1 MEYLIVDANKEGKV
15 PPQKIQIITTNSDK
29 RTLRS
34 RRIVLTEG
42 SISKFKLTADGY
54 QYIDSDDLVIVH
66 LNLRYQS
73 ASALGGQPTRLFTL
87 EILVNEDPVVVRTY
101 GSTGEEIIRDDILIH
116 LKTYDT
122 LAFKTSSQQQGDASN
137 VFFTILKG
145 SYITFTHTGSIRPG
159 DDSASTIPQE
169 EPTVRTT

>member
-29 RTLRS
+29 RTLPT
-34 RRIVLTEG
+34 RRIVLAEG

-73 ASALGGQPTRLFTL
+73 ASALGGGPAKPFTL
-87 EILVNEDPVVVRTY
+87 DILVNEGPVVVRTY
-101 GSTGEEIIRDDILIH
+101 GSTGEETIKDDILIH

-122 LAFKTSSQQQGDASN
+122 LAFKTSSQQQGGAN
-137 VFFTILKG
+137 PFFMILKG
-145 SYITFTHTGSIRPG
+145 SYITFTHTKSIRPG

-169 EPTVRTT
+169 EPTVRST